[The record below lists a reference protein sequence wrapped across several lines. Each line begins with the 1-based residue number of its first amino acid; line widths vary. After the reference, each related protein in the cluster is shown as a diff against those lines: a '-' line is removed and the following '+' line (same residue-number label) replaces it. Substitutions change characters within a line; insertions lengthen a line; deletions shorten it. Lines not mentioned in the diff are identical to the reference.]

1 MSPGWEADPE
11 VDDPPE
17 EDQGQDLG
25 TRLVSP
31 RREVAVATVEAA
43 AAVAVVV
50 VEDSHAHAPATDFQ
64 LTQIRDQGQGL
75 EEGKSHRSQEGH
87 RRALRPRY

>member
-17 EDQGQDLG
+17 EDRGQDLG
-25 TRLVSP
+25 TPLVSP
-31 RREVAVATVEAA
+31 RREV
-43 AAVAVVV
+43 AVAVVV